1 MMGDFCN
8 GFGLYVLIIEG
19 PDFISNVLPLGTYLI
34 QLKGTG
40 AYEGGRAPRP
50 PLRVPPLRGC

>member
-19 PDFISNVLPLGTYLI
+19 PDFISNVLPLGKYSI
-34 QLKGTG
+34 QLKRT
-40 AYEGGRAPRP
+40 
-50 PLRVPPLRGC
+50 VKVK